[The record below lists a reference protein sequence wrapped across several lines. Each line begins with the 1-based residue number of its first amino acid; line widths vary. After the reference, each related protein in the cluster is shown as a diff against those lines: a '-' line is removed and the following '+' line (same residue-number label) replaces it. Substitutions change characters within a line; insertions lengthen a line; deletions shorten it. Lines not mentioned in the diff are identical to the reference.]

1 MQKDMNEAFKEWSR
15 FELNNDLKNHPA
27 IKEIATIVDL
37 SQKDGIE
44 LPQLNADYLKTLDI
58 TIIDGNI
65 SLNDLEKIKND
76 YVRIYTDEKVKKIN
90 ESLEQE

>member
-1 MQKDMNEAFKEWSR
+1 MQKDMNEALKEWSQ
-15 FELNNDLKNHPA
+15 FELNNDLKNHPV

-37 SQKDGIE
+37 ANKDEIE

-65 SLNDLEKIKND
+65 PLNDLEKIKND
-76 YVRIYTDEKVKKIN
+76 YVKIYTDEKVKKIN